1 MTYTEEK
8 IFNENIAEIVK
19 SLEAYFRSHAQHVIV
34 ESKGEHCPFGCV
46 INTRNG
52 ISFIFAAGDSEVL
65 KPVATIARI
74 VSNGRTPVEGCHKIS
89 KSSSHDEEVGK

>member
-8 IFNENIAEIVK
+8 IFSENIAEIVK
-19 SLEAYFRSHAQHVIV
+19 SLDAYFRSHAQHVIV

-65 KPVATIARI
+65 KPVATIAQI
-74 VSNGRTPVEGCHKIS
+74 VSDSRTPVKGCYAIL
-89 KSSSHDEEVGK
+89 KSSHEEVGK